1 MLCAHALDYDVQR
14 TCSKRFEHQTAIA
27 PQALFAFGSN
37 SCEIDGW
44 RTLIHAEMG
53 QHPKQMSKKFS
64 SMASLKRDNFPCPH
78 LLAATGGQA
87 LKLKGHIKSKGPRCN
102 QPTVLHESWVS
113 QAHRWKGLAF
123 SLQGHLLWIEMCSR
137 IILPRWPFQ
146 LLHSIIVQPN
156 GSMTCYS
163 SSRSSQFSH
172 HTLLNNPSES
182 TNQTGLSTTSISKK
196 ACVTCTVYFVIQ
208 EDFIITSRWLS
219 SAEFGHCKNLQT
231 GLQLCH

>member
-1 MLCAHALDYDVQR
+1 MGGGHWSMLKWDNTRNKCQ
-14 TCSKRFEHQTAIA
+14 
-27 PQALFAFGSN
+27 
-37 SCEIDGW
+37 
-44 RTLIHAEMG
+44 
-53 QHPKQMSKKFS
+53 KKFS

-78 LLAATGGQA
+78 LLAAMGGQA

-102 QPTVLHESWVS
+102 QPSVLHDSWVS

-123 SLQGHLLWIEMCSR
+123 SVQGHLLWIEMCNR

-163 SSRSSQFSH
+163 SSRSCQFLRILYHS

-182 TNQTGLSTTSISKK
+182 TNQTGLPMTSISKK

-208 EDFIITSRWLS
+208 ENFIITSRCLS
-219 SAEFGHCKNLQT
+219 SAEFGHGKNLQT
-231 GLQLCH
+231 ALQLHH